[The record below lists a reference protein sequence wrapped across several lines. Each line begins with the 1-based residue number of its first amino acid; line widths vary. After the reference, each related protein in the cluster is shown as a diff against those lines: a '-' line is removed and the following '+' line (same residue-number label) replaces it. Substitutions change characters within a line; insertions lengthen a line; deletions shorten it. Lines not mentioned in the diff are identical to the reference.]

1 MAGVAA
7 QVQFLGTSEGYRTER
22 QFAHTLCH
30 PAVLTRQSGNRNNAA
45 LTSVTENFP
54 TNFMSSKIYPLGG
67 FLQQKLDEEAEM
79 GRMEVIKIVRR
90 RYTIYFFPIGGEAI
104 RLCPISMIGTQ
115 TTDRKTSTTI
125 YFFPIGGE
133 AIRPSQPFL
142 IGRQT
147 TNRDTSTTR
156 YFFPIGE
163 EHIFPKTEFAFER
176 VKVFFE

>member
-1 MAGVAA
+1 
-7 QVQFLGTSEGYRTER
+7 
-22 QFAHTLCH
+22 
-30 PAVLTRQSGNRNNAA
+30 
-45 LTSVTENFP
+45 
-54 TNFMSSKIYPLGG
+54 
-67 FLQQKLDEEAEM
+67 
-79 GRMEVIKIVRR
+79 
-90 RYTIYFFPIGGEAI
+90 
-104 RLCPISMIGTQ
+104 MIGTQ